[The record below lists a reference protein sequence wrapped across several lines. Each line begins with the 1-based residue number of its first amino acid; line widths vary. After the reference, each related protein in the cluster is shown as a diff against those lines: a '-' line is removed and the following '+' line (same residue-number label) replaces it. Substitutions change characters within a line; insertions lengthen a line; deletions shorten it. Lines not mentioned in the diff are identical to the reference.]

1 MEITDD
7 ILDQISEFD
16 SFKMFKN
23 NIVNMSKNFGIS

>member
-7 ILDQISEFD
+7 ILDQISDYD

-23 NIVNMSKNFGIS
+23 NIASMSKNFGIS